1 MEEPTQTNAPVEEK
15 KNMGFSYGLKK
26 RYKDKSVRTVYTRT
40 LITKSILLPITAI
53 GQNLKQTIEETIK
66 SLVEGKCIVEGFVK
80 QNSIEII
87 TYSSGEI
94 KGDKVLFEAA
104 FYCDVC
110 FPVAGM
116 LLNCI
121 AKNITKA
128 GIRGESADEAFSPFI
143 VFIARDHYFA
153 SEYFNSI
160 EEGGKFTARVLAQRF
175 ELNDKYVSVIA
186 EIVPPKKQY
195 TSFGQGQGQGR
206 QTIKLEEVE

>member
-1 MEEPTQTNAPVEEK
+1 MEEQATDK
-15 KNMGFSYGLKK
+15 KKLGFSYGLKK
-26 RYKDKSVRTVYTRT
+26 RYKDSEVRTIYTRT
-40 LITKSILLPITAI
+40 LITRNLMLPITAI

-80 QNSIEII
+80 HNSVEII

-94 KGDKVLFEAA
+94 KGDKVLFEAV

-128 GIRGESADEAFSPFI
+128 GIKGESADEGISPVV

-153 SEYFNSI
+153 NDYFNSI
-160 EEGGKFTARVLAQRF
+160 QEGNRFTARVIAQRF

-195 TSFGQGQGQGR
+195 NKPKL
-206 QTIKLEEVE
+206 TIEEEE